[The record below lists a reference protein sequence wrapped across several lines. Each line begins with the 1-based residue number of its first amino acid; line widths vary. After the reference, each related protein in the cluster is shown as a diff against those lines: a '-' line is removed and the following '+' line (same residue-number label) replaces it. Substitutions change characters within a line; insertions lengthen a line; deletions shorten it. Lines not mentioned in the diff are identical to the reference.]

1 MNYSNSDCRIRRI
14 TPASRQTKTKPRAPR
29 DSSGAR
35 ASKSRHVLI
44 AVRHALPVFAVLA
57 LTTSASALNI
67 TGFAAPDAWLR
78 GGANTTYYGWDVF
91 EGGPILLADT
101 TPDINPYAISGVSI
115 VQNNTE
121 GFPIVRSSTNL
132 YSGPGVT
139 DTFDLTATVKT
150 DGIAASGFT
159 AVLIQLA
166 GSSFG
171 PGQTPAQFDAGSFLI
186 NGQLPNYITDG
197 YGTDNRNLWWME
209 WTLPGNQPSYA
220 LEMDAQFSSGSLSKI
235 TIDSAWHSTAALDNS
250 NVSIVP
256 EPTAAALLA
265 ATGLLG
271 LGRRR
276 RAVR

>member
-1 MNYSNSDCRIRRI
+1 MIQSTSACLRR
-14 TPASRQTKTKPRAPR
+14 
-29 DSSGAR
+29 
-35 ASKSRHVLI
+35 
-44 AVRHALPVFAVLA
+44 ALAALAAGA
-57 LTTSASALNI
+57 LTASASALDI

-78 GGANTTYYGWDVF
+78 GSANTTYYGWDVF
-91 EGGPILLADT
+91 EGGPVLLADS
-101 TPDINPYAISGVSI
+101 TPDINPAAISGVSI

-132 YSGPGVT
+132 YSGPGAT

-150 DGIAASGFT
+150 AGVAASGFT
-159 AVLIQLA
+159 TILVQLA

-220 LEMDAQFSSGSLSKI
+220 LEMDAPLSSGSLSKI
-235 TIDSAWHSTAALDNS
+235 TINTAWNSAAALDNS
-250 NVSIVP
+250 NVTIVP

-265 ATGLLG
+265 GAGLLG

-276 RAVR
+276 QALR